1 MKYKTEYE
9 PSTEEYVPK
18 RLRSFYTFIY
28 ARQLVYHNRFVLQ
41 LPREEWTTNEIFK
54 TTKYTNVYRELDR
67 GTIWCFDHILN
78 PFSYDLLG
86 LLKQSSGATRQIWN
100 DMLWKL
106 CMYRLLNKVETF
118 EIMDFTSWR
127 GYSSNS
133 VRDIYFEKLQHLIN
147 DGVKVWTSAH
157 ITLQSNLKAT
167 RQQNYR
173 MILDKLHSW
182 IPTLCKV
189 ARNINNIEEMYD
201 ELVKMYGFGPFISY
215 EVATDLA
222 YLSETKFD
230 VNQWANPGPGCTPGI
245 QLLFPQVK
253 GKKELI
259 EKMRFL
265 RDGQRKAF
273 KKLGLSFRG
282 IALRGEYL
290 SLRDIE
296 HSLCEWRK
304 YYNQSNGV
312 GRPRPKFNPVSIA

>member
-1 MKYKTEYE
+1 MKYKTNYK
-9 PSTEEYVPK
+9 PIDKVYVPK

-28 ARQLVYHNRFVLQ
+28 ERQLVYYNRFVLK

-67 GTIWCFDHILN
+67 GTIWCSDHILN

-86 LLKQSSGATRQIWN
+86 LLKQSSSATRQIWN

-118 EIMDFTSWR
+118 DIMGFTSWT
-127 GYSSNS
+127 GYASES
-133 VRDIYFEKLQHLIN
+133 VRDIYFEKLQGLID

-157 ITLQSNLKAT
+157 ITLQSNLKAK
-167 RQQNYR
+167 RQENFR
-173 MILDKLHSW
+173 MILDKLHEH
-182 IPTLCKV
+182 IPML
-189 ARNINNIEEMYD
+189 ARKTRQVDNIEDMYD

-259 EKMRFL
+259 DKMRFL
-265 RDGQRKAF
+265 QHNQARAF
-273 KKLGLSFRG
+273 KVLDLPFLD
-282 IALRGEYL
+282 IAYKGEYL
-290 SLRDIE
+290 SLRNIE

-304 YYNQSNGV
+304 YDNQIHKV
-312 GRPRPKFNPVSIA
+312 GRPRPKFNPVSVA